1 MDMQLNHYISC
12 GAAFL
17 LAVLTLFFV
26 EYMNCINIKDK
37 ESVDF
42 LESETAVCFYGKVL
56 FIGFIVL
63 AVATIAVM
71 LFIPHFNLK

>member
-1 MDMQLNHYISC
+1 MQLNHYISY

-26 EYMNCINIKDK
+26 EVMNCINIKDK
-37 ESVDF
+37 ESIDY
-42 LESETAVCFYGKVL
+42 LESETSVRFYGKVL

-63 AVATIAVM
+63 AVATITVM

>member
-1 MDMQLNHYISC
+1 MQLNHYIYF

-26 EYMNCINIKDK
+26 EVMNCINIKDK
-37 ESVDF
+37 ESVDY
-42 LESETAVCFYGKVL
+42 LESETSVCFYGKVL
-56 FIGFIVL
+56 FIGCIVL
-63 AVATIAVM
+63 AVATITVM